1 MNKTLILFA
10 KVPRPGKV
18 KTRLQ
23 PDISPERGCELYRAF
38 IDDLLATTRSL
49 KNVKR
54 IMGCDPSQSD
64 PYFEALSEKYQVDL
78 MDQRGADLGERMRN
92 AFEEIRER
100 GNGRVVI
107 IGTDSP
113 TLPVEMIR
121 KAFFHLETHDLV
133 LGPCLDGGYY
143 LIGSRDKIPP
153 VLDGIPWGT
162 DLVLGLTLRKV
173 TDHKI
178 KCALLPFWYDVDTI
192 EDLRF
197 LSSHLEFLD
206 QQGEGSGAAE
216 TKRVL
221 KDLKF

>member
-10 KVPRPGKV
+10 KAPYPGRV

-23 PDISPERGCELYRAF
+23 PDVSPEQGCELYRAF
-38 IDDLLATTRSL
+38 VDDLLATTRSL
-49 KNVKR
+49 KDVKR

-64 PYFEALSEKYQVDL
+64 PYFEALSEKYPVDL

-100 GNGRVVI
+100 GNGPVVI

-121 KAFFHLETHDLV
+121 EAFSRLETHDLV
-133 LGPCLDGGYY
+133 LGPSRDGGYY
-143 LIGSRDKIPP
+143 LIGCARQVPP
-153 VLDGIPWGT
+153 IFHDIPWGT
-162 DLVLGLTLRKV
+162 GQVLEKTLRQV
-173 TDHKI
+173 ADSKI

-197 LSSHLEFLD
+197 LSAHLNYLN
-206 QQGEGSGAAE
+206 QQGDGPVAVE
-216 TKRVL
+216 TAQIIKEL
-221 KDLKF
+221 KL